1 MEKKTKESSQK
12 ANEKAR
18 REIEELIEDILDSPP
33 EVTSIENEV
42 EMDKDPKEEAPEVIL
57 PEYKLQESYT
67 KEEIM
72 EEKGEEPEEEQE
84 DRPHEITLEWEQG
97 LKDEDAIYKDPIERI
112 QEFLEDLDKPGKRFL
127 DRRTQKYDPG

>member
-57 PEYKLQESYT
+57 P
-67 KEEIM
+67 
-72 EEKGEEPEEEQE
+72 
-84 DRPHEITLEWEQG
+84 
-97 LKDEDAIYKDPIERI
+97 
-112 QEFLEDLDKPGKRFL
+112 
-127 DRRTQKYDPG
+127 